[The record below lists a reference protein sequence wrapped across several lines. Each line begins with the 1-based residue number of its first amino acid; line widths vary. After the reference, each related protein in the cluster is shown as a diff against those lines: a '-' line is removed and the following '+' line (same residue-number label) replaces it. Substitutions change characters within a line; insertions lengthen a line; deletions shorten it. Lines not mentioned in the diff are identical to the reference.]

1 MTGVVVDPDTTPVA
15 SAAAALVD
23 AEGAESLRGPRL
35 LLWRIVLIALLLAG
49 WEALSHVVDVFLI
62 SRPSEIARRLIDW
75 ALDGTLLFNLEV
87 TLEAALWGFVI
98 GAAGG
103 IALGFLLGQAPKL
116 GKVADPVII
125 ALYSLPKVAL
135 APVLILWF
143 GIGLES
149 KVALAAVTV
158 FFLVFFNTYAGVRE
172 VDRDLIDVLRI
183 IGAGPLQIMRRV
195 VIPSTLGWVFV
206 GLKVA
211 VPYALIGAV
220 VGEIIASNRG
230 LGFLVQHSASE
241 FDSTGVF
248 AALVVLMVI
257 ATVLNELLNRLQGRL
272 MRWRPQQH

>member
-1 MTGVVVDPDTTPVA
+1 MTDIVADPDAAPALSIEEDRFDQEDAA
-15 SAAAALVD
+15 SLH
-23 AEGAESLRGPRL
+23 GLRL
-35 LLWRIVLIALLLAG
+35 LAWRTLLIVALLAG
-49 WEALSHVVDVFLI
+49 WEALSHVIDVFLI
-62 SRPSEIARRLIDW
+62 SRPSEIAVRLYDW
-75 ALDGTLLFNLEV
+75 TLDGTLLFNLRV
-87 TLEAALWGFVI
+87 TLEAALWGFAL
-98 GAAGG
+98 GALGG

-143 GIGLES
+143 GIGLEL
-149 KVALAAVTV
+149 KVALAAITV

-172 VDRDLIDVLRI
+172 VDHDLIDVMRI
-183 IGAGPLQIMRRV
+183 IGAGRFQIVRRV

-230 LGFLVQHSASE
+230 LGFLVQHSASQ
-241 FDSTGVF
+241 FDLTGVF
-248 AALVVLMVI
+248 AALVVLMII
-257 ATVLNELLNRLQGRL
+257 ATALNELLNRLQARL
-272 MRWRPQQH
+272 MRWRPQRS